1 MNGGRFL
8 NYTVYTL
15 RERKRERYSN
25 WQIFNLNFIDKIAD
39 SWDLNISNVHGY
51 TNGIMSLL
59 AKKKGK
65 NEVIKSKNIYV

>member
-1 MNGGRFL
+1 M
-8 NYTVYTL
+8 
-15 RERKRERYSN
+15 N

-65 NEVIKSKNIYV
+65 NEVIKSKNIYMYNCYSGVHLRLLFSALDIND